1 MKHFLHTAFLL
12 VLFASCQK
20 QDEYTPVPDLLLGR
34 WQAETLEILFYDA
47 TGKLTD
53 DQVFQH
59 TSLLDVTASTLTTT
73 QTVNSQLVTE
83 TQAYT
88 RSGELLTLSKPPAGY
103 ACYCRKLGAATFT
116 FEYNQTPIAGQSYTI
131 QLIAY
136 HR

>member
-1 MKHFLHTAFLL
+1 MKQLLHVVCLL
-12 VLFASCQK
+12 ALLTSCQK
-20 QDEYTPVPDLLLGR
+20 KNEPTPAPDLLLGR

-53 DQVFQH
+53 DHIFQH
-59 TSLLDVTASTLTTT
+59 FSQLDVTASTLTTT

-83 TQAYT
+83 TQSYT
-88 RSGELLTLSKPPAGY
+88 RNGELFTLSKPPAGY
-103 ACYCRKLGAATFT
+103 ACYCRKLGASTFT

-136 HR
+136 HH